1 MKKFAFI
8 LWVNIIFFLF
18 SINVFAEGELKFFEL
33 GNFTLENGSVI
44 KDCKVG
50 YRTYGRLNE
59 DKSNV
64 VFFPTWFAGTSEEI
78 FALGYIGPGK
88 AINTDRFFVIAFD
101 NIGNGV
107 SSSPSNSH
115 TQKEKD
121 FPAFNLNDML
131 RAGYLLVAEHLKINR
146 LHAIVGISM
155 GGAQVFQWITSYPDL
170 AKKAVSI
177 SGTTKMTSYDI
188 LFWQS
193 EIKALTTAMD
203 CIKDG
208 NVMHT
213 IAPLHML
220 ASKTPDYFVKKV
232 KDSELP
238 EMLKKMEESLRLY
251 NPYNWLWQLK
261 AIMAHDVFK
270 PFNGSEEM
278 AAKKVTAKLLVIT
291 AEQDYMVNP
300 EPSLR
305 FARLTDAKTLKIKSE
320 CGHYAFI
327 CDLTTIQKA
336 VSTFLETP

>member
-1 MKKFAFI
+1 MKRFAFI
-8 LWVNIIFFLF
+8 LWLNIIFFLV
-18 SINVFAEGELKFFEL
+18 STHVSAEGELKYFEL

-44 KDCKVG
+44 KDCKLG

-59 DKSNV
+59 DKTNAI
-64 VFFPTWFAGTSEEI
+64 FFPTWFAGTSEEI
-78 FALGYIGPGK
+78 FRLGYIGPGK
-88 AINTDRFFVIAFD
+88 ALNTERFFVITFD

-107 SSSPSNSH
+107 SSSPSNST

-121 FPAFNLNDML
+121 FPEFTLKDML
-131 RAGYLLVAEHLKINR
+131 RAGHLLITEHLKINK

-155 GGAQVFQWITSYPDL
+155 GGAQVFQWVISYPDL

-203 CIKDG
+203 CINDG
-208 NVMHT
+208 TVMHT

-220 ASKTPDYFVKKV
+220 ASKTPDYFVTKV

-238 EMLKKMEESLRLY
+238 DMLKNMEKSLRLY

-261 AIMAHDVFK
+261 AIMSHDVFK
-270 PFNGSEEM
+270 PFCGSEEK
-278 AAKKVTAKLLVIT
+278 AAKEVRAKLFVIT

-305 FARLTDAKTLKIKSE
+305 FARLTGAEMLKIKSE
-320 CGHYAFI
+320 CGHYSFM
-327 CDLTTIQKA
+327 CDLATLQKA
-336 VSTFLETP
+336 ISIFLEKP